1 MQGVFITGTSTE
13 VGKTF
18 VAAEIARQLHARS
31 ITVVPRKPIESGCSK
46 QGDELVPHDAIA
58 LKKCSPLFRPTI

>member
-18 VAAEIARQLHARS
+18 VGVEVARELTRQN
-31 ITVVPRKPIESGCSK
+31 ITVIPKKPIESGCIRK
-46 QGDELVPHDAIA
+46 GDELIPADATA
-58 LKKCSPLFRPTI
+58 LMKAAD